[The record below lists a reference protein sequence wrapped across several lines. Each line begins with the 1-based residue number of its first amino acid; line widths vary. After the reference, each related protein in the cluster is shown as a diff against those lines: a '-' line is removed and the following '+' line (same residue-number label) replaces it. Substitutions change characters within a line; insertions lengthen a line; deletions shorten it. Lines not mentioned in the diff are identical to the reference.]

1 MAAIANTLPPPP
13 QPPQQQQ
20 MVTPSFSSIYI
31 PQAFYLPSDLFSFT
45 HFLPNLNLT
54 TMNFFIPI
62 FLFSLTPLSQSI
74 QLHTRPLAPAHLRLH
89 LLVTQGDPLFPIRA
103 TDLLD
108 PMVVTGAATRVEEE
122 ATQDKDISRDQEGEA
137 ILKEEGVEG
146 TQL

>member
-1 MAAIANTLPPPP
+1 MAAIASTLPPPP

-31 PQAFYLPSDLFSFT
+31 AQAVCPRSDLFSFT
-45 HFLPNLNLT
+45 PFLPNLNLT
-54 TMNFFIPI
+54 TIIFFTPI

-74 QLHTRPLAPAHLRLH
+74 QLHTRPLALAHLRLH
-89 LLVTQGDPLFPIRA
+89 LLATQGDPLFPIRA

-108 PMVVTGAATRVEEE
+108 PLVATGAATRVEEE

-137 ILKEEGVEG
+137 ILKEEEVEG

>member
-1 MAAIANTLPPPP
+1 MSAIASTLPPPP

-31 PQAFYLPSDLFSFT
+31 AQAVCPPFDLFSFT
-45 HFLPNLNLT
+45 PFLPNLNLFHKE
-54 TMNFFIPI
+54 FFTQI
-62 FLFSLTPLSQSI
+62 FLFSPTPLSQSI
-74 QLHTRPLAPAHLRLH
+74 QLHTRPLALAHLRLH
-89 LLVTQGDPLFPIRA
+89 LLATQGDPLFPIRA

-137 ILKEEGVEG
+137 ILKEEEVEG